1 MSPKRLFKYYPEDFG
16 EPPVVVRH
24 MDLTFDV
31 FDDHTRVHSI
41 LSAETR
47 ETPLTTLQLNAK
59 NLEIVSVES
68 DTGAVSYEY
77 DTDAH
82 LLSVVFSHPVPPRTS
97 FSVETRTVCRPSS
110 HVLEGLYYDETPKG
124 APPQQITQCQQW
136 GFQRLVPCLDDMTA
150 KCTYTTTI
158 IADERYTNLITNGDV
173 AVPRHPVS
181 GGRVAITYENL
192 ITPMAPYLFFL
203 GVGTYATF
211 SRPFE
216 YPGGRKFTLELLV
229 PPGSD
234 PDAANRALDVL
245 ADAILWVH
253 LYTGPEYHIGRE
265 IRDRIYALSR
275 KRDTFI
281 RDGVDAALPV
291 LRASLARLMETI
303 TPGYTYTGT
312 VYREIGMQN
321 SDFGGME
328 NVGNTTISTNRIM
341 PFTQMTDPAF
351 EYMVSVKVH
360 EFYHNLNGSEVT
372 GWSPFEIWLNEAVTV
387 HIERM
392 YHAFLFGEK
401 YSRLQTVL
409 TLLSPDGGTL
419 SYDRGA
425 GSLPIEPDG
434 FNDPNELITGV
445 TYVKAPEFVR
455 MIETLIGSGR
465 FAEGLDLYH
474 RRYGHGNATR
484 TQWIGAMEEVSGM
497 DFTATSRT
505 WLKQRG
511 YPELHVTTDYDPG
524 ARTMTLRCVQQATI
538 GDTIWEFPFA
548 VACVDADG
556 RDIAEQ
562 LAVIRKKETVIRF
575 TDVPKPAFVSVNRG
589 YSFYGIVRYEA
600 PEDELYLQVRKD
612 TDIVGRFLAFHRICD
627 REKMR
632 LLSNPGSAVS
642 DSFADLFVELLSDDT
657 LMATAGGYFLTI
669 FESVEDEEFSHRYRD
684 LYEVRL
690 AILRAIAQRHTE
702 TLLDLSARYSGRVTD
717 NPDISSR
724 IADIKNRQIRNLCIG
739 ILATQDTP
747 EIHRLLKKQFDTS
760 PNATDRQVAFAT
772 YLTCTAPDRDAV
784 FAAFLEESGHH
795 PVAWEAFLSAVAGSG
810 SSDAL
815 ALIRRA
821 EASPSFRIKQAN
833 DQRALYGRFA
843 RNRKISLQTE
853 DGRQYL
859 QDVLIRLARVNEYTT
874 VNALSVFGDIDRME
888 PVYHVPLV
896 GLLVSLLSTVD
907 EQSAPSVYNTVRR
920 LLIGAPDAV
929 RRYEAESG
937 RVITAIR

>member
-1 MSPKRLFKYYPEDFG
+1 
-16 EPPVVVRH
+16 

-31 FDDHTRVHSI
+31 FDDHTRVHSL

-59 NLEIVSVES
+59 NLEIESVES
-68 DTGAVSYEY
+68 STGPITYEY
-77 DTDAH
+77 DRDAH
-82 LLSVVFSHPVPPRTS
+82 LLSVVFSPPVPPHTP

-110 HVLEGLYYDETPKG
+110 HVLEGLYYDETPEG

-136 GFQRLVPCLDDMTA
+136 GFQRLVPSLDDMTA

-173 AVPRHPVS
+173 AVPRHPV
-181 GGRVAITYENL
+181 GDGRVAITYENL

-216 YPGGRKFTLELLV
+216 YPDGRRFTLELLV
-229 PPGSD
+229 PPDSGSD
-234 PDAANRALDVL
+234 AAERALDVL

-253 LYTGPEYHIGRE
+253 LYTGPGYHRDRE
-265 IRDRIYALSR
+265 IRDRIYSLSR
-275 KRDTFI
+275 KRDTFV
-281 RDGVDAALPV
+281 RDGADAALPV
-291 LRASLARLMETI
+291 LRAALARLAGSI

-341 PFTQMTDPAF
+341 PFPQMTDPAF
-351 EYMVSVKVH
+351 EYMVNVKVH

-392 YHAFLFGEK
+392 YHAFLFGEA
-401 YSRLQTVL
+401 YGRLQAVL

-434 FNDPNELITGV
+434 FNDPNDLITGV

-455 MIETLIGSGR
+455 MIETLIGSER

-474 RRYGHGNATR
+474 RRYGHRNATR
-484 TQWIGAMEEVSGM
+484 AQWIGAMEEVSGM
-497 DFTATSRT
+497 DFSAMSRT

-511 YPELHVTTDYDPG
+511 YPELHVTADYDPG

-538 GDTIWEFPFA
+538 GDAVWEFPFA

-556 RDIAEQ
+556 NDIAEQ
-562 LAVIRKKETVIRF
+562 LAVIREKETEIRF
-575 TDVPKPAFVSVNRG
+575 TDIPKPAFVSANRG
-589 YSFYGIVRYEA
+589 YSLYGRVAYEA

-612 TDIVGRFLAFHRICD
+612 TDAVGRFLAFHRICD

-632 LLSNPGSAVS
+632 LLTSPGSAVS
-642 DSFADLFVELLSDDT
+642 DGVTDLFVELLSDDA
-657 LMATAGGYFLTI
+657 LMATAGGHFLTI
-669 FESVEDEEFSHRYRD
+669 FESVEDEQFAHRYRD

-690 AILRAIAQRHTE
+690 TILRAIAERHTE
-702 TLLDLSARYSGRVTD
+702 TLLNLYARYSGLITD
-717 NPDISSR
+717 NKDLSSR
-724 IADIKNRQIRNLCIG
+724 IVDIKNRQIRNLCIAV
-739 ILATQDTP
+739 LATTDTP

-760 PNATDRQVAFAT
+760 PNATDRQAAFAS
-772 YLTCTAPDRDAV
+772 YLTCTAPDRDTV
-784 FAAFLEESGHH
+784 FAAFLEESRHH
-795 PVAWEAFLSAVAGSG
+795 PVAWEAFLSVVAGSG

-821 EASPSFRIKQAN
+821 EASPSFRIQQAN

-859 QDVLIRLARVNEYTT
+859 QDILIRLARVNEYTT
-874 VNALSVFGDIDRME
+874 VNTLSVFGDIDRME
-888 PVYHVPLV
+888 PVYRPLLV
-896 GLLVSLLSTVD
+896 GVLATLLATVD
-907 EQSAPSVYNTVRR
+907 EQSAPSVYNTARR

-929 RRYEAESG
+929 RRYEAETG
-937 RVITAIR
+937 AIITAIR

>member
-1 MSPKRLFKYYPEDFG
+1 MSPKRLFKYYPEDFD

-24 MDLTFDV
+24 MDLVFDV
-31 FDDHTRVHSI
+31 FDDHTCVHSV

-47 ETPLTTLQLNAK
+47 ETPLPVLQLNAR
-59 NLEIVSVES
+59 NLEIISVES
-68 DTGAVSYEY
+68 GTGPVTYEY
-77 DTDAH
+77 DRNKH
-82 LLSVVFSHPVPPRTS
+82 LLSVVFSRSVPPRTP
-97 FSVETRTVCRPSS
+97 FTVGTRTVCRPSS
-110 HVLEGLYYDETPKG
+110 HVLEGLYYDETPEG

-173 AVPRHPVS
+173 AVPRHPVG
-181 GGRVAITYENL
+181 GGRVSITYENL

-203 GVGTYATF
+203 GVGTYATL

-216 YPGGRKFTLELLV
+216 YPDGRKFTLELLV
-229 PPGSD
+229 PPDSD
-234 PDAANRALDVL
+234 ADAANRALDVL
-245 ADAILWVH
+245 ADAILWIH
-253 LYTGPEYHIGRE
+253 LYTGPGYRRDRE
-265 IRDRIYALSR
+265 IRDRMYALCR
-275 KRDTFI
+275 KRDAFA
-281 RDGVDAALPV
+281 RDGADAALPA
-291 LRASLARLMETI
+291 LRAELARLADSI

-341 PFTQMTDPAF
+341 PFPQMTDPAF
-351 EYMVSVKVH
+351 EYMANVKVH

-392 YHAFLFGEK
+392 YHAFLFGEA

-455 MIETLIGSGR
+455 MIETLTGRER

-474 RRYGHGNATR
+474 RRYRHGNATR
-484 TQWIGAMEEVSGM
+484 AQWIGAMEEISGM
-497 DFTATSRT
+497 DLSAMSRT

-511 YPELHVTTDYDPG
+511 YPELHVTADYHPG
-524 ARTMTLRCVQQATI
+524 SRTMTLRCVQQATI
-538 GDTIWEFPFA
+538 GEAVWEFPFV

-556 RDIAEQ
+556 NDIAEQ
-562 LAVIRKKETVIRF
+562 LAVIRDEETVIRF
-575 TDVPKPAFVSVNRG
+575 PDIPKPAFVSLNRG
-589 YSFYGIVRYEA
+589 YSFYGRVAYEA

-612 TDIVGRFLAFHRICD
+612 SDIVGRFLAFYRLCD

-632 LLSNPGSAVS
+632 LLENPGAAVS
-642 DSFADLFVELLSDDT
+642 EAFTDLFVGLLADDT

-669 FESVEDEEFSHRYRD
+669 FESVEDDRFAYRFRD

-690 AILRAIAQRHTE
+690 ALLRAIAQRHSE
-702 TLLDLSARYSGRVTD
+702 TLLNLYARYSGLITD
-717 NPDISSR
+717 SQDISSR
-724 IADIKNRQIRNLCIG
+724 IADIRNRQVRNLCIG
-739 ILATQDTP
+739 ILATGDTP
-747 EIHRLLKKQFDTS
+747 EIHRLLRKQFDTS
-760 PNATDRQVAFAT
+760 TNATDRQAAFAA
-772 YLTCTAPDRDAV
+772 YLTCTTPDRDAV
-784 FAAFLEESGHH
+784 FASFMEESGHH

-810 SSDAL
+810 SDDVL

-821 EASPSFRIKQAN
+821 EASPSFRIRQAN

-843 RNRKISLQTE
+843 RNRKISLQTPE
-853 DGRQYL
+853 GRQYL
-859 QDVLIRLARVNEYTT
+859 QEILIRLARVNEYTT

-888 PVYHVPLV
+888 PEYRAPLV
-896 GLLVSLLSTVD
+896 GMLAALLSTID
-907 EQSAPSVYNTVRR
+907 GTSAPSVYNTVRR
-920 LLIGAPDAV
+920 LLIGSPDAV
-929 RRYEAESG
+929 RRYEAETG
-937 RVITAIR
+937 AVITAIR